1 MKTPIDIIIK
11 AKKEMN
17 QNDFADWLEETLP
30 IFKDLEKSHIT
41 KAHLSGG
48 LNRIMGEPPM
58 TSEEYFN
65 NNYND

>member
-17 QNDFADWLEETLP
+17 QNDFCDWLEESVAT
-30 IFKDLEKSHIT
+30 FKELEKTHIS
-41 KAHLSGG
+41 KAYVMGS
-48 LNRIMGEPPM
+48 LNRLTGQPAL

-65 NNYND
+65 NNYKE

>member
-17 QNDFADWLEETLP
+17 QNDFCDWLEETLP
-30 IFKDLEKSHIT
+30 TFKDLEKSHIT

-48 LNRIMGEPPM
+48 LNRITGAPPM
-58 TSEEYFN
+58 TSEEYYD
-65 NNYND
+65 NNYKE

>member
-17 QNDFADWLEETLP
+17 QNDFSDWLEETLP

-48 LNRIMGEPPM
+48 LNRIMGQPPM

-65 NNYND
+65 KNYND

>member
-17 QNDFADWLEETLP
+17 QNDFCDWLEESLVT
-30 IFKDLEKSHIT
+30 FKELEKNHIS
-41 KAHLSGG
+41 KAYVMGSLSR
-48 LNRIMGEPPM
+48 LTDNKSM

-65 NNYND
+65 HNYNE

>member
-17 QNDFADWLEETLP
+17 QNDFSDWLEETLP

-48 LNRIMGEPPM
+48 LNRIMGEPPI
-58 TSEEYFN
+58 TSEEYFD
-65 NNYND
+65 NNYKE

>member
-17 QNDFADWLEETLP
+17 QNDFCDWLEET
-30 IFKDLEKSHIT
+30 
-41 KAHLSGG
+41 LSGG
-48 LNRIMGEPPM
+48 LNRITGEPPI

-65 NNYND
+65 NNYKE

>member
-17 QNDFADWLEETLP
+17 QNDFSDWLDETLP

-48 LNRIMGEPPM
+48 LNRIMGEPPI

-65 NNYND
+65 NNYKE

>member
-17 QNDFADWLEETLP
+17 QNDFSDWLDETLP

-48 LNRIMGEPPM
+48 LNRIMGEPPI
-58 TSEEYFN
+58 TSEEYFD
-65 NNYND
+65 NNYKE

>member
-17 QNDFADWLEETLP
+17 QNDFSDWLDETLP

-41 KAHLSGG
+41 KAHLYGG
-48 LNRIMGEPPM
+48 LNRITGEPPI

-65 NNYND
+65 NNYKE

>member
-17 QNDFADWLEETLP
+17 QNDFSDWLDETLP

-48 LNRIMGEPPM
+48 LNRITGEQPI
-58 TSEEYFN
+58 TSEEYFD
-65 NNYND
+65 NNYKE

>member
-17 QNDFADWLEETLP
+17 QNDFSDWLEETLP

>member
-17 QNDFADWLEETLP
+17 QNDFCDWLEETLP
-30 IFKDLEKSHIT
+30 MFKDLEKSHIT

-48 LNRIMGEPPM
+48 LNRITTEPPI

-65 NNYND
+65 HNYNE

>member
-17 QNDFADWLEETLP
+17 QNDFSDWLEETLP

-58 TSEEYFN
+58 TSEEYYD
-65 NNYND
+65 NNYKE